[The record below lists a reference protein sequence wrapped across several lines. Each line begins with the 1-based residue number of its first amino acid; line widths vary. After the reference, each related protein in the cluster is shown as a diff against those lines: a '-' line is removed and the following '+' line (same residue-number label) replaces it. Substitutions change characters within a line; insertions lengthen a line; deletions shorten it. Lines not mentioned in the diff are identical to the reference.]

1 MNYKQFFLTGK
12 VWLAAEL
19 LVLLLLAGSGAWAGE
34 TRGEVPA
41 APLEHAVNAVE
52 AMAIEA
58 ARDTA
63 ASASS
68 ATAMSTSPRQTPL
81 VAVQDAVKNVLN
93 SALETV
99 QSNSLVEAG
108 MASWYGSAFQGR
120 RTASGERF
128 DMNQLTAAHKTLP
141 LGTVVQVRNPLNGKT
156 VDVTINDRG
165 PFIKGRVIDLS
176 YRAAL
181 ALGIVQAGRLPVE
194 VHRR

>member
-1 MNYKQFFLTGK
+1 MNYKQFFFPGT
-12 VWLAAEL
+12 VWLAAPL
-19 LVLLLLAGSGAWAGE
+19 LVLLACASASASDM
-34 TRGEVPA
+34 RGDVRSEVPA
-41 APLEHAVNAVE
+41 APLEQAVNAVE
-52 AMAIEA
+52 ALANEVT
-58 ARDTA
+58 RD
-63 ASASS
+63 SVFV
-68 ATAMSTSPRQTPL
+68 MSTSSRHTPL
-81 VAVQDAVKNVLN
+81 EAVQDAVKNVLS

-165 PFIKGRVIDLS
+165 PFIKGRIIDLS

-181 ALGIVQAGRLPVE
+181 ALGIVQSGRQPVE

>member
-1 MNYKQFFLTGK
+1 MNHKRFFSPIK

-19 LVLLLLAGSGAWAGE
+19 LVLVLLACPAARAAE
-34 TRGEVPA
+34 LQNEVPA
-41 APLEHAVNAVE
+41 ALEPALNAVDVLANE
-52 AMAIEA
+52 VTRDGSLFLPPSVRQNPIEA
-58 ARDTA
+58 
-63 ASASS
+63 
-68 ATAMSTSPRQTPL
+68 
-81 VAVQDAVKNVLN
+81 VQGVVKNVLS
-93 SALETV
+93 SALEAV
-99 QSNSLVEAG
+99 QSSSLLESG

-181 ALGIVQAGRLPVE
+181 ALGIVQSGKQPVE
-194 VHRR
+194 VHHR

>member
-1 MNYKQFFLTGK
+1 MNYKRFFFSGRA
-12 VWLAAEL
+12 WLATEVF
-19 LVLLLLAGSGAWAGE
+19 VLLMLACSGAWASDARSEAGDALE
-34 TRGEVPA
+34 QA
-41 APLEHAVNAVE
+41 AVAADALANEAV
-52 AMAIEA
+52 
-58 ARDTA
+58 RDTLPVA
-63 ASASS
+63 A
-68 ATAMSTSPRQTPL
+68 TSPKL
-81 VAVQDAVKNVLN
+81 SSLDAVQGALKNVLS
-93 SALETV
+93 SALESV

-108 MASWYGSAFQGR
+108 GASWYGSAFQGR

-165 PFIKGRVIDLS
+165 PFIKGRIIDLS

-181 ALGIVQAGRLPVE
+181 ALGIVQSGKQPVE

>member
-1 MNYKQFFLTGK
+1 MNYKQFFFPGK
-12 VWLAAEL
+12 IWWAAEL
-19 LVLLLLAGSGAWAGE
+19 LVLLACANASASDM
-34 TRGEVPA
+34 RGDVRSEVPA
-41 APLEHAVNAVE
+41 PPLEQAVNAVE
-52 AMAIEA
+52 ALANEVT
-58 ARDTA
+58 RD
-63 ASASS
+63 SVFV
-68 ATAMSTSPRQTPL
+68 MSTSSRHTPL
-81 VAVQDAVKNVLN
+81 EAVQDAVKNVLS

-165 PFIKGRVIDLS
+165 PFIKGRIIDLS

-181 ALGIVQAGRLPVE
+181 ALGIVQTGRQSVE

>member
-1 MNYKQFFLTGK
+1 MNHKRFFSPIK

-19 LVLLLLAGSGAWAGE
+19 LVLVLLACPAARAAE
-34 TRGEVPA
+34 LQNEVPA
-41 APLEHAVNAVE
+41 ALEPA
-52 AMAIEA
+52 
-58 ARDTA
+58 
-63 ASASS
+63 
-68 ATAMSTSPRQTPL
+68 L
-81 VAVQDAVKNVLN
+81 NVLS
-93 SALETV
+93 SALEAV
-99 QSNSLVEAG
+99 QSSSLLESG

-181 ALGIVQAGRLPVE
+181 ALGIVQSGKQSVE
-194 VHRR
+194 VHHR

>member
-1 MNYKQFFLTGK
+1 MNHKIFFFK
-12 VWLAAEL
+12 SKIWWVAEL
-19 LVLLLLAGSGAWAGE
+19 LILLLLASPGAWASE
-34 TRGEVPA
+34 TRSDAGSEALEQGAAVVDVLSPEVGREA
-41 APLEHAVNAVE
+41 LSPL
-52 AMAIEA
+52 
-58 ARDTA
+58 
-63 ASASS
+63 SALPRSS
-68 ATAMSTSPRQTPL
+68 SL
-81 VAVQDAVKNVLN
+81 EAVQGAFKSVLN
-93 SALETV
+93 TALETV

-108 MASWYGSAFQGR
+108 MASWYGSAFQGH

-165 PFIKGRVIDLS
+165 PFIKGRIIDLS

-181 ALGIVQAGRLPVE
+181 ALGIVQAGRQPVE